1 MRVVA
6 IAIIRRSIIIG
17 NVQPDIDDFDEFDE
31 LFLFIFI
38 FVTFVKTFAFLLAFL
53 LVFVFPLFVEKGIKL
68 FAIGA
73 AELIVVVAA
82 FTTEFSAPGTVSVA
96 KSETEF
102 SAETV
107 AFGTVF
113 VAKLPIEFRAL
124 GTVLV
129 AKRDIEFRAEFAALF
144 VALVRLDTVFI
155 AELSTMLCRKYLGTY
170 GD

>member
-1 MRVVA
+1 MA
-6 IAIIRRSIIIG
+6 TIRRSMIIG
-17 NVQPDIDDFDEFDE
+17 NVQPDIDDFDAFDE
-31 LFLFIFI
+31 LFLFILI
-38 FVTFVKTFAFLLAFL
+38 FVTFVKTFALAFLLAFL
-53 LVFVFPLFVEKGIKL
+53 LALAFPLFVEKGIKL

-73 AELIVVVAA
+73 TELTVVVAA

-107 AFGTVF
+107 AFGIVF
-113 VAKLPIEFRAL
+113 VAKLPTEFRAL

-129 AKRDIEFRAEFAALF
+129 ANIDIEFRAEFAALF

-155 AELSTMLCRKYLGTY
+155 AELSTMLCRKYLSPSTWR
-170 GD
+170 